1 MNKVEERKKNH
12 LHTTQTDREEGQR
25 GKKRKKKKLLRE
37 LKIKQN
43 LQFKMAFKRL
53 YHRLNAVPFPFGMHM
68 LARKLC
74 CRVDFL
80 CCFWIWHHNLRI
92 LFYRQRVFI
101 GDAYGMNTGDSL
113 NNQAIL
119 VITKRIN
126 SDISWFPNL
135 FSVYEERKIQSRK
148 KKKTEWRI

>member
-1 MNKVEERKKNH
+1 
-12 LHTTQTDREEGQR
+12 
-25 GKKRKKKKLLRE
+25 
-37 LKIKQN
+37 
-43 LQFKMAFKRL
+43 MAFKRL

-101 GDAYGMNTGDSL
+101 GDAYGMNTGYSL

-135 FSVYEERKIQSRK
+135 FSVYEEQKYRAEK
-148 KKKTEWRI
+148 KKQSGGYKAPATDK